1 MSLKSANKIEANVY
15 ELEIEIDGAKFK
27 ETVQKVFTQKK
38 STINLPG
45 FRKGKAP
52 LSLIERTYGKDVFY
66 DDAIEMLFPELI
78 EDAYEAGKID
88 AVDNPYDFEI
98 KEIGDEGVLF
108 TVKVTVKP
116 DIQLLIYKGLQGEK
130 GETEVSQSE
139 IDAEIDKLRDRNSR
153 TIVVEDRAAQD
164 GDMTVIDFE
173 GFVDDVAFE
182 GGKGENHSLTLGSGS
197 FIPGFEEQVIGHAI
211 NDEFDVNVTFP
222 EEYAPE
228 LAGKEAVFK
237 VKLHEIKV
245 KELPEV
251 DDEFAKD
258 IGEYDTAAEMKK
270 GIEADILK
278 QKIEATDNAFEEQIL
293 TALTDHAM
301 ADIPEVM
308 ITKKAKENTENF
320 SRRLSQQGADLDTYL
335 MYVGSDRETFD
346 AQMLE
351 DARKQVTL
359 RLALEK
365 IGELEGITVTE
376 EDFAA
381 EYQKLADTYS
391 MEVEKI
397 KTIIPEDTLRDD
409 IISEN
414 AVKFVIENAVVVAPY
429 AMEESV
435 EDEKTE
441 KAEKA
446 EKKEDD
452 AKKSEKK
459 PAVKKK
465 PAAKKKTETKEKSE

>member
-1 MSLKSANKIEANVY
+1 
-15 ELEIEIDGAKFK
+15 
-27 ETVQKVFTQKK
+27 
-38 STINLPG
+38 
-45 FRKGKAP
+45 
-52 LSLIERTYGKDVFY
+52 
-66 DDAIEMLFPELI
+66 
-78 EDAYEAGKID
+78 
-88 AVDNPYDFEI
+88 
-98 KEIGDEGVLF
+98 
-108 TVKVTVKP
+108 
-116 DIQLLIYKGLQGEK
+116 
-130 GETEVSQSE
+130 
-139 IDAEIDKLRDRNSR
+139 
-153 TIVVEDRAAQD
+153 
-164 GDMTVIDFE
+164 
-173 GFVDDVAFE
+173 
-182 GGKGENHSLTLGSGS
+182 
-197 FIPGFEEQVIGHAI
+197 
-211 NDEFDVNVTFP
+211 
-222 EEYAPE
+222 
-228 LAGKEAVFK
+228 
-237 VKLHEIKV
+237 
-245 KELPEV
+245 
-251 DDEFAKD
+251 
-258 IGEYDTAAEMKK
+258 
-270 GIEADILK
+270 
-278 QKIEATDNAFEEQIL
+278 
-293 TALTDHAM
+293 
-301 ADIPEVM
+301 
-308 ITKKAKENTENF
+308 
-320 SRRLSQQGADLDTYL
+320 
-335 MYVGSDRETFD
+335 
-346 AQMLE
+346 MLE

-409 IISEN
+409 IISEK